1 MQNTLGRRVAGGC
14 SAFLDVHKGLILHA
28 TPFLDNE
35 SPETR
40 KYPATEVG

>member
-1 MQNTLGRRVAGGC
+1 MRNTLGRRVAGGY
-14 SAFLDVHKGLILHA
+14 SAFSDVHKGLILHA